1 MSNKNRIKK
10 KRGSLHAGDIKATKE
25 NGIIKF
31 KLDPERD
38 ARIERE
44 KQEDRDREENS
55 KATLKIR
62 EWFMELKATDRTL
75 GELMDRIEKLIEIID
90 TTISNPVIKAKIIKD
105 TIYPGLARLHEA
117 NVLEK
122 FTQLAIA
129 DCPECEWGGLTAF
142 HRSVWDKKQAV
153 MDCPNCKHQL
163 LQRKGDMITEEEG
176 RAMHKR
182 LSEEP

>member
-122 FTQLAIA
+122 FTQLALVE
-129 DCPECEWGGLTAF
+129 CGECEWGGLTAF
-142 HRSVWDKKQAV
+142 RRSIWDAKAAA
-153 MDCPNCKHQL
+153 MTCPECKRQL
-163 LQRKGDMITEEEG
+163 LQRKGDMITEEESK
-176 RAMHKR
+176 ALHKR
-182 LSEEP
+182 LNEE